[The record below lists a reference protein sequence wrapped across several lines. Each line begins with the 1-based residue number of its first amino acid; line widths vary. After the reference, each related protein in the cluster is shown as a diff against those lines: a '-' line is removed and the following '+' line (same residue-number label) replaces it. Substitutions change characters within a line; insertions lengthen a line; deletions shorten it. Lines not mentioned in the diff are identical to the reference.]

1 MGFSIPSWHEGH
13 IEIMALTIIFYL
25 STLLSVSPQLIFTNI
40 HFIKFL
46 VESQLMQILLLIK
59 FQSVSL
65 CNFKTFSTNY
75 ILITIKIFLDLS
87 FSASKM
93 SGIVSGL
100 IFKVKHN
107 FPVANKYRSELVIL
121 DHSCQSLYPQPH
133 SRL

>member
-1 MGFSIPSWHEGH
+1 MQ
-13 IEIMALTIIFYL
+13 IEKLNWFYKYSL
-25 STLLSVSPQLIFTNI
+25 Y
-40 HFIKFL
+40 KFL
-46 VESQLMQILLLIK
+46 VESQLMQIPVLIK
-59 FQSVSL
+59 LQSASL

-121 DHSCQSLYPQPH
+121 DHSCLVCLIAD
-133 SRL
+133 RLQHIISINFSKLQYIPPLL